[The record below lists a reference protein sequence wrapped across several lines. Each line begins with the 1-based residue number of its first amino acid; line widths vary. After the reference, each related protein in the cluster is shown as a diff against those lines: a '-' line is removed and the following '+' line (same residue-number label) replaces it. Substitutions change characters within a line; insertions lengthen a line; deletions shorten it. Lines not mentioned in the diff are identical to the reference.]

1 MLFFSKNK
9 HILKCAVLLFFMSL
23 FGAVL
28 NANNTHASEL
38 SAFFTWNTNTSV
50 DGRDILDSD
59 SKSIQMLAELYV
71 QGADDSGFT
80 VSVHTKNDTTSLVN
94 EEKFVNDEI
103 KSISENLTLDN
114 FKENNWGLST
124 DGTNYQPIPD
134 KHHPKLIAN
143 TKGQDSRVVKTYYAI
158 KLNENIKPANYKNT
172 IVYSVVSNQIANLSS
187 GIEFNKDIK
196 EIAGGEE
203 NVVHIKSSNTIPEGK
218 NVKNIATN
226 ADVKGEFKIW
236 YDQSEKT
243 VYYWTS
249 TKYAYLNENSE
260 KMFDGFSNL
269 ESIDTT
275 KLNASFATTTANM
288 FSKNPKLKTLNF
300 GEYIFKT
307 GRVINMHEM
316 FADTGLERIP
326 MGDTGYSLD
335 TKNVVDMSGMFAR
348 SRKLWD
354 LRFVGIF
361 DFSNAEDL
369 SYMFYGVNGSDVI
382 FIGSFGNRI
391 EKVKKLDYIFA
402 TDQEDRVTCISTVTY
417 SGDTTFDTW
426 NTRGVVSY
434 NEMFAGRT
442 KYKGIVSEETGV
454 PLSDL
459 SLLRVSSPSGS
470 GYFCNIDTL

>member
-114 FKENNWGLST
+114 FKENNWGFST
-124 DGTNYQPIPD
+124 DGSNYQPIPD
-134 KHHPKLIAN
+134 KNHPRLIAN
-143 TKGQDSRVVKTYYAI
+143 QDSRMVKTYYAI

-172 IVYSVVSNQIANLSS
+172 IVYSIVSNQIANLPS
-187 GIEFNKDIK
+187 GIDFNKAIK

-203 NVVHIKSSNTIPEGK
+203 NVVHIKSSNTIPEGA
-218 NVKNIATN
+218 NVKNIAAN

-275 KLNASFATTTANM
+275 QLNASFATTTANM

-300 GEYIFKT
+300 GNYIFKT
-307 GRVINMHEM
+307 EKVTNMHEM
-316 FADTGLERIP
+316 FADTGLEEIP
-326 MGDTGYSLD
+326 VNNYVGPSFFD
-335 TKNVVDMSGMFAR
+335 TKNVVNMSGMFAR
-348 SRKLWD
+348 TRQLKDIRFAEFID
-354 LRFVGIF
+354 LR
-361 DFSNAEDL
+361 NAEDL
-369 SYMFYGVNGSDVI
+369 SYMFYGLNGKEYYYLGDA
-382 FIGSFGNRI
+382 FGKQTK
-391 EKVKKLDYIFA
+391 KVKKLDYIFA
-402 TDQEDRVTCISTVTY
+402 TDQENKIKNIEVEYSNYDDRTWSTENVE
-417 SGDTTFDTW
+417 
-426 NTRGVVSY
+426 SY
-434 NEMFAGRT
+434 EGMFAGRT
-442 KYKGIVSEETGV
+442 NYKSCGLNGEKISQYQIWHG
-454 PLSDL
+454 
-459 SLLRVSSPSGS
+459 
-470 GYFCNIDTL
+470 

>member
-1 MLFFSKNK
+1 MLFFNKNK
-9 HILKCAVLLFFMSL
+9 HILKCAVLLL
-23 FGAVL
+23 TITLAGIVL
-28 NANNTHASEL
+28 NTDNTHASEL
-38 SAFFTWNTNTSV
+38 SAFFTWNTNTNA

-59 SKSIQMLAELYV
+59 SKSMQMLAELYV

-80 VSVHTKNDTTSLVN
+80 VSVHTKNNTTSLVN

-124 DGTNYQPIPD
+124 DGANYQPIPD
-134 KHHPKLIAN
+134 KDHPKLIAN
-143 TKGQDSRVVKTYYAI
+143 QDSRMVKTYYAI

-172 IVYSVVSNQIANLSS
+172 VVYSVVSNQIANLPS
-187 GIEFNKDIK
+187 GIDFNKAIK

-203 NVVHIKSSNTIPEGK
+203 SVVHIKASNTIPDG
-218 NVKNIATN
+218 VSARNIATN

-260 KMFDGFSNL
+260 KMFDGFTNL

-275 KLNASFATTTANM
+275 QLNASFATTTANM

-307 GRVINMHEM
+307 GKVTNMHEM
-316 FADTGLERIP
+316 FADTGLEKIP
-326 MGDTGYSLD
+326 IKYGFN

-354 LRFVGIF
+354 LRFVGSF

-369 SYMFYGVNGSDVI
+369 SYMFYGVNGSEVI
-382 FIGSFGNRI
+382 FIGSFGDSI

-402 TDQEDRVTCISTVTY
+402 TDQENKVTSISTVTY
-417 SGDTTFDTW
+417 SGHVTYDVW
-426 NTRGVVSY
+426 NTSSVVSY
-434 NEMFAGRT
+434 SEMFAGRT
-442 KYKGIVSEETGV
+442 NYSGCWLGGIGV

-459 SLLRVSSPSGS
+459 SLLRVGSPSGS

>member
-9 HILKCAVLLFFMSL
+9 HILKYAILLFVMSL
-23 FGAVL
+23 SGVVL
-28 NANNTHASEL
+28 NTDNTHASEL
-38 SAFFTWNTNTSV
+38 SAFFTWNTNTSA

-59 SKSIQMLAELYV
+59 SKSIQMPAGLYV
-71 QGADDSGFT
+71 QGAEDSGFT
-80 VSVHTKNDTTSLVN
+80 VSIHAKNDTTSLVN

-103 KSISENLTLDN
+103 KSISEPLTLDN
-114 FKENNWGLST
+114 FKENNWGFST

-134 KHHPKLIAN
+134 KNHPKLITN
-143 TKGQDSRVVKTYYAI
+143 TKGKDSGIVETYYAI

-172 IVYSVVSNQIANLSS
+172 IVYSVVSNQVANLPK
-187 GIEFNKDIK
+187 GIEFNKAIK
-196 EIAGGEE
+196 EIASGEE
-203 NVVHIKSSNTIPEGK
+203 NVVHIKSSNTIPEGT

-236 YDQSEKT
+236 YDQTEKT

-249 TKYAYLNENSE
+249 ANHAYLHENSE

-275 KLNASFATTTANM
+275 QLNASFATTTANM

-354 LRFVGIF
+354 LRFVGYF

-382 FIGSFGNRI
+382 FIGSFGDSI

-402 TDQEDRVTCISTVTY
+402 TDQENRVKSISTTTY
-417 SGDTTFDTW
+417 SGHLTYDTW
-426 NTRGVVSY
+426 NTRSVVSY

-442 KYKGIVSEETGV
+442 NYDGCGSGGTGV

-459 SLLRVSSPSGS
+459 SLLRVGSPSGG

>member
-9 HILKCAVLLFFMSL
+9 NIVKCAILLFMMSL
-23 FGAVL
+23 FGIIL

-38 SAFFTWNTNTSV
+38 SAFFTWNTNTSA

-59 SKSIQMLAELYV
+59 SKSMQMLAELYV

-114 FKENNWGLST
+114 FKGNNWGFST
-124 DGTNYQPIPD
+124 DGINYQPIPD
-134 KHHPKLIAN
+134 KDHPRLIAN
-143 TKGQDSRVVKTYYAI
+143 QDNSMVKTYYAI

-172 IVYSVVSNQIANLSS
+172 IVYSIVSKQIANIPS
-187 GIEFNKDIK
+187 GIEFNKAIK

-203 NVVHIKSSNTIPEGK
+203 NVVHIKASNTIPDGVS
-218 NVKNIATN
+218 VKNIATN

-236 YDQSEKT
+236 YEPSEKT
-243 VYYWTS
+243 LYYWTS

-275 KLNASFATTTANM
+275 QLNASFATTTANM

-307 GRVINMHEM
+307 GKVTNMHEM

-354 LRFVGIF
+354 LRFVGYF

-369 SYMFYGVNGSDVI
+369 SYMFYGVNGSNVI
-382 FIGSFGNRI
+382 FIGSFGDRI

-402 TDQEDRVTCISTVTY
+402 TDQENKVTSISTVTY
-417 SGDTTFDTW
+417 SGHVTYDTW
-426 NTRGVVSY
+426 NTRSVVSY

-442 KYKGIVSEETGV
+442 NYEGCGVGGITGV

-459 SLLRVSSPSGS
+459 SLLRVGIPSGG

>member
-9 HILKCAVLLFFMSL
+9 HIAKYIILLFTIFLSGL
-23 FGAVL
+23 FL
-28 NANNTHASEL
+28 NTKDIHAREL
-38 SAFFTWNTNTSV
+38 AAWFWDDNTNI
-50 DGRDILDSD
+50 DGKDILES
-59 SKSIQMLAELYV
+59 SSRSIKVRATLHVWGTDGEGY
-71 QGADDSGFT
+71 T
-80 VSVHTKNDTTSLVN
+80 VSINAKNDTTSLVN

-103 KSISENLTLDN
+103 KSIHENLTLDN
-114 FKENNWGLST
+114 FADNNWGFST
-124 DGTNYQPIPD
+124 DGTNFQPIPD
-134 KHHPKLIAN
+134 KAHPKIVAQ
-143 TKGQDSRVVKTYYAI
+143 TKGQDVSEVDTYYTV
-158 KLNENIKPANYKNT
+158 KLSENIKPANYRNI
-172 IVYSVVSNQIANLSS
+172 IVYSVVLNQTANLPS
-187 GIEFNKDIK
+187 GIEFNKAIK

-203 NVVHIKSSNTIPEGK
+203 NVVHIKASNTIPNGA

-236 YDQSEKT
+236 YDQLEKT

-402 TDQEDRVTCISTVTY
+402 TDQENKVKSISTTTY
-417 SGDTTFDTW
+417 SGHLTYDTW
-426 NTRGVVSY
+426 NTRSVVSY

-442 KYKGIVSEETGV
+442 NYDGCGSWGTSV

-459 SLLRVSSPSGS
+459 SLLRVGSPSGG